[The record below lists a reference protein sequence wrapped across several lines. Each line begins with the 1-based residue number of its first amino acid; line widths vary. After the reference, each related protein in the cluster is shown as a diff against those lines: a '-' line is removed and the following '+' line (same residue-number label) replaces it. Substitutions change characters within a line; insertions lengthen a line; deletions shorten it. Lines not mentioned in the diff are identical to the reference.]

1 MSLFAVV
8 ATVAL
13 GPKMQEG
20 KPKLCSK
27 SPFLSHHFVLKSAQ
41 PAARPQNARPG
52 AARRSW
58 LLGQN
63 SERFREVLRLQL
75 LRNSITWF
83 WWDASLGDGTW
94 QLKLTTKKSQ
104 KIPLWHS
111 VTKITFVMNRNIQY
125 SMKFDAMNR
134 RICMNRKWPLE
145 IGLSKCV
152 WCRNIWTYL
161 SNPRRKEQLYYWQCR
176 HPEDL
181 YAHLC
186 LHHRKSNQCPED
198 SPDGNG
204 MTWSEVYIL
213 QDIRYQWYI

>member
-58 LLGQN
+58 LPGQN

-111 VTKITFVMNRNIQY
+111 VTKITFVMNRNIQN

-145 IGLSKCV
+145 IGLSKYV
-152 WCRNIWTYL
+152 WCQNIWTYL
-161 SNPRRKEQLYYWQCR
+161 SNPGE
-176 HPEDL
+176 
-181 YAHLC
+181 
-186 LHHRKSNQCPED
+186 KSNSTM
-198 SPDGNG
+198 SPPWGLVCSPVPPPSQEQSVPGRLTGWKWYD
-204 MTWSEVYIL
+204 MKWSLYT
-213 QDIRYQWYI
+213 IRYKI

>member
-58 LLGQN
+58 LPGQN

-111 VTKITFVMNRNIQY
+111 VTKITFVMNRNIQN

-145 IGLSKCV
+145 IGLSKYV
-152 WCRNIWTYL
+152 WCQNIWTYL
-161 SNPRRKEQLYYWQCR
+161 SNPGE
-176 HPEDL
+176 
-181 YAHLC
+181 
-186 LHHRKSNQCPED
+186 KSNSTIDNVATLRTCMLTCASTIARAISARKTHRME
-198 SPDGNG
+198 
-204 MTWSEVYIL
+204 MVWHEVKSIHYKI
-213 QDIRYQWYI
+213 